1 MVGTKNMFLKKE
13 DLTVMGEEKMNPEVP
28 EIDPEITVETINS
41 GVESGGK
48 KKKTVPAEPKWVIA
62 KLVLGILSFFLFV
75 LVMFQSCAA
84 GLGNALA
91 DNGEVSG
98 SAGFL
103 CAVNLLVSGLI
114 AVIARKSVKKAPM
127 IVAGVLLWLNLFYAK
142 IMAGSYSDLV
152 IWGYLSFIFGAVY
165 LFSVMR
171 TKKEY
176 LITAIVGAVFLVLT
190 GVMGM
195 GTGNVSSTGT
205 SSASNG
211 SVQTASAAQESD
223 ISDEEDAE
231 AEAAPD
237 TEAASQDAADNM
249 ESVSPN
255 EAGAEAWEVG
265 EGGVNTYEDSIGT
278 NWIQIAVPVQNTGST
293 NLYLSAG
300 TMDLEDADGHLID
313 SKSLVSVYPEVIKP
327 GEVAWYYDDTTLDS
341 APSSPLKVV
350 PRVDVATAKVDCI
363 RYTTSDVSFS
373 DEGYGRIKVT
383 GRVENTTDQPGSMI
397 KVVILMYDAE
407 ENFRG
412 VISTYLDG
420 DLNPGDKAG
429 FSASSLGSNGNLQLD
444 DVANYRIYAYPT
456 QFQF

>member
-1 MVGTKNMFLKKE
+1 
-13 DLTVMGEEKMNPEVP
+13 MGEERMNPEVP
-28 EIDPEITVETINS
+28 EINPENSVDTIDS
-41 GVESGGK
+41 GAKSGGK
-48 KKKTVPAEPKWVIA
+48 NKKASPAEPKWVIA

-165 LFSVMR
+165 MFSVMR

-176 LITAIVGAVFLVLT
+176 LITAIAAAVFLVLT

-195 GTGNVSSTGT
+195 GTGNGSSTGT
-205 SSASNG
+205 ASASD
-211 SVQTASAAQESD
+211 ASARTETAAEEPD
-223 ISDEEDAE
+223 ISDEQDTE
-231 AEAAPD
+231 AEAAAD
-237 TEAASQDAADNM
+237 AEDADQNAAGNM
-249 ESVSPN
+249 ESASRN
-255 EAGAEAWEVG
+255 EAGEEAWEVG
-265 EGGVNTYEDSIGT
+265 EGGVNAYENSIGT
-278 NWIQIAVPVQNTGST
+278 PWVQIAVPVQNTGNT

-300 TMDLEDADGHLID
+300 TMDLEDANGHLVD
-313 SKSLVSVYPEVIKP
+313 SKSMVSVYPKVIKP
-327 GEVAWYYDDTTLDS
+327 GEVAWYYDDTTLQA
-341 APSSPLKVV
+341 APDSPLTVV
-350 PRVDVATAKVDCI
+350 PRVDVAPAKVDCI
-363 RYTTSDVSFS
+363 RYETSDVAFSEDSFG
-373 DEGYGRIKVT
+373 DIKVT
-383 GRVENTTDQPGSMI
+383 GRVENTTDQPGSLVE
-397 KVVILMYDAE
+397 VVILMYDAD

-429 FSASSLGSNGNLQLD
+429 FSASSLGSHGNLRLAD
-444 DVANYRIYAYPT
+444 IANYRIYAYPT
-456 QFQF
+456 QYQF